1 MDAAADAAD
10 DADDAADDAADFA
23 FWNMKTEEE
32 RKNQRKSRTPDKT
45 LIFRIQKLGF
55 YHPTPPHF
63 ASFDKYL
70 DTYGVSKNVV

>member
-45 LIFRIQKLGF
+45 LILQNSEVRVLSSDAAA
-55 YHPTPPHF
+55 F
-63 ASFDKYL
+63 ASFDNYL
-70 DTYGVSKNVV
+70 DTYGVSKNAV